1 MSETIVHKN
10 LAVIRVADPHV
21 FEEIRAVLPLDDFV
35 LGTLSPTEALIDPRR
50 TRELVSRLEQRGLT
64 TLVRKIGV

>member
-10 LAVIRVADPHV
+10 LAVLRVADAHV
-21 FEEIRAVLPLDDFV
+21 FEEIRAVVPLDDFV

-50 TRELVSRLEQRGLT
+50 MRELVSRLEQRGLT
-64 TLVRKIGV
+64 TLVRKIA

>member
-1 MSETIVHKN
+1 MSEPIVHKN

-35 LGTLSPTEALIDPRR
+35 LGALSPTEALIDPRR
-50 TRELVSRLEQRGLT
+50 MRELVSRLEQRGLT
-64 TLVRKIGV
+64 TLVRKIG